1 MVQSEV
7 LCRVVRIKLGNFA
20 GTAFTIENE
29 GVQYLITAKHLF
41 KNAGYPSSAVIKI
54 LMKKDYLS
62 FDVDIRYPENQK
74 IDIAVMKLKQ
84 YQLITHIYGNKNSTD
99 GLIMGQ
105 DVYFIGFPYEYDDFL
120 ETFPESDY
128 PIPFIKKACLSAFL
142 KDETNTIILDGINNP
157 GFSGAPVCFKKINSN
172 DKSMSIIGVVSG
184 YRTERKPI
192 LGNNNNQIPY
202 YVQENSGLIIVYD
215 IKYALQVTENWN

>member
-7 LCRVVRIKLGNFA
+7 LCRVVRIKYENYA
-20 GTAFTIENE
+20 GTAFTIENK
-29 GVQYLITAKHLF
+29 GIQYLITAKHLF
-41 KNAGYPSSAVIKI
+41 KNAGYPSSAVIEI
-54 LMKKDYLS
+54 LIKREYLS
-62 FDVDIRYPENQK
+62 IDVDIRYPENPK
-74 IDIAVMKLKQ
+74 IDIAVMKFKH
-84 YQLITHIYGNKNSTD
+84 YQFVTPIYGNNNSTD

-120 ETFPESDY
+120 ETFPESDF

-184 YRTERKPI
+184 YRNEIKPI
-192 LGNNNNQIPY
+192 INNNFNQIPFF
-202 YVQENSGLIIVYD
+202 VQENSGLIIVYD
-215 IKYALQVTENWN
+215 IKYAYQITENWN